1 MTHIPIMVKVV
12 DEVVS
17 DAAMER
23 AFSDKVISS
32 CHTCGG
38 IYFYQ
43 IVEHIYG
50 TQLATDTMTYC
61 CQCGLSHGGMYN
73 DPGEELNE
81 KFEPKKEGEE

>member
-1 MTHIPIMVKVV
+1 MTHIPIMVKVI

-23 AFSDKVISS
+23 TFSNKVISS

-43 IVEHIYG
+43 IVELIVE
-50 TQLATDTMTYC
+50 TKFATDTMIYC
-61 CQCGLSHGGMYN
+61 CQCGQSQGGMFN
-73 DPGEELNE
+73 DPGNELDEN
-81 KFEPKKEGEE
+81 FEPKKEGA